1 MKNFVIA
8 PGSEGPREFK
18 VTWGLRAGY
27 GSSGRIY
34 YLEEVARRSPLATA
48 RMTGG
53 PVIDPNSGEPKK
65 PSPLSSAELKVRIHS
80 APARSLR
87 SIGS

>member
-34 YLEEVARRSPLATA
+34 DLEEA
-48 RMTGG
+48 
-53 PVIDPNSGEPKK
+53 
-65 PSPLSSAELKVRIHS
+65 VRAAH
-80 APARSLR
+80 PQLL
-87 SIGS
+87 G